1 MTQRKLTSAG
11 FTLIELLV
19 VIGIIGLL
27 SSLAIVAIGSARAKA
42 RNAKRQHE
50 TRVVLDAIIRYQHDN
65 AGVLPAG
72 IDEANRMLGTALTGC
87 AITCGEREDAPPVQS
102 ILYPT
107 ADATIYQYQP
117 NNNFSS
123 DSELWTYP
131 WLPAYTRRALIRFDV
146 ATIPARSRIASAKLW
161 LRESGTFGLT
171 RNLTLHTLNA
181 NWSEASVTWENA
193 PGFSNLI
200 TDTAA
205 LSWNGL
211 LGWKSW
217 NVTADIQAFAN
228 GTLSNYGWLLKDATE
243 DASQNW
249 WRFYSRKAADRPYLE
264 ITYTA
269 GDGGAVADRCLD
281 LSASLR
287 GPYLSEIPVDPRQ
300 GTLARTYYTVRQATN
315 GETLVRACG
324 AENGQTI
331 MAQGKY

>member
-1 MTQRKLTSAG
+1 MIQRKFTPDG

-27 SSLAIVAIGSARAKA
+27 SSLAIVAVGSARAKA

-65 AGVLPAG
+65 AGALPAG
-72 IDEANRMLGTALTGC
+72 IDTTVRMLGTAVTGC
-87 AITCGEREDAPPVQS
+87 AVTCGESDNVPPIQS

-117 NNNFSS
+117 NNNFSA

-146 ATIPARSRIASAKLW
+146 SAIPARSHIASARLW

-181 NWSEASVTWENA
+181 DWSESSVTWGNA
-193 PGFSNLI
+193 PSFSNVI

-217 NVTADIQAFAN
+217 NVTADIQSFAN
-228 GTLSNYGWLLKDATE
+228 GTFSNYGWLLKDATE

-269 GDGGAVADRCLD
+269 GESSQPADRCLD
-281 LSASLR
+281 LSSSLL
-287 GPYLSEIPVDPRQ
+287 GPYLSEIPIDPRQ
-300 GTLARTYYTVRQATN
+300 GSPARTYYTVRQAGN
-315 GETLVRACG
+315 NETLVRACG
-324 AENGQTI
+324 AEDGRI
-331 MAQGKY
+331 IVAQGKY